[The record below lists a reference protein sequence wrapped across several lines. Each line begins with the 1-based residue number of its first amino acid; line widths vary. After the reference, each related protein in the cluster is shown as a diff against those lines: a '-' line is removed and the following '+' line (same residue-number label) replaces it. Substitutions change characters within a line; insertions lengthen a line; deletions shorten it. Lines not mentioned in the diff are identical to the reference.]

1 MSMSSEGSEMRYK
14 QDLGEETKT
23 DIETIQSTIH
33 VKGEISDT
41 LLEVLKTQVKSS
53 PQVQRAILVEMII
66 VKYIL
71 SFEHTLHF
79 IRRIRPVLAHLFE
92 SEPQSHAEALE
103 LIFKAYNLDE
113 MTT

>member
-1 MSMSSEGSEMRYK
+1 
-14 QDLGEETKT
+14 
-23 DIETIQSTIH
+23 
-33 VKGEISDT
+33 
-41 LLEVLKTQVKSS
+41 
-53 PQVQRAILVEMII
+53 MII

-113 MTT
+113 MPT